1 VGMTDAIDLTK
12 EQRITLSD
20 LLRRFLPG
28 VAVWAYGSRVK
39 WTARPNS
46 DLDLVAFTTSAQ
58 RPQVAELKDALAE
71 SNLPFPVDLHVWDE
85 VPERFREIIQKEF
98 VVVQESKQL
107 ESSSGGLGMAGE
119 SPIEYDLRWPVVAL
133 SEIAVKIG
141 SGATPKGGA
150 DAYLPSRARF
160 ALVRSQNVFDRR
172 FDYNGL
178 AFISDEQADG
188 LRGVILQPNDIL
200 LNITGDGITF
210 GRACIVPKDVLPA
223 CVNQHVS
230 IIRLDLRRA
239 DAGYV
244 LAFLT
249 HPDVKSYIESF
260 NAGGSRRAVT
270 KGHIE
275 SFRLPL
281 PPLPEQRAI
290 AHILGTLDDKIELNR
305 RMNETLEAMAR
316 ALFKSWFVDFDP
328 VRAKAEGRSHGLP
341 KHLADLFPDSFVN
354 SELGEIP
361 RGWEVKR
368 LSDLCVLGRGASP
381 RPINDYMN
389 GEVPWV
395 KIADATAA
403 GGPFLFE
410 TKEKLKIAGMDK
422 SVTVS
427 PGGLI
432 LSNSATC
439 GVPVFVELH
448 GCIHDGWLYFK
459 NLHAI
464 SKLYLF
470 HVLIELG
477 EHLVHIADGSVQ
489 KNLNTEL
496 VGGQHVLVPP
506 QAVVE
511 AFDQPVTTWFMMMR
525 ANGIGSRTLGALR
538 DTLLPELVSG
548 GMRVKDTQKV

>member
-1 VGMTDAIDLTK
+1 MDSVGMTDAIDLTT
-12 EQRITLSD
+12 EERTTLNE

-28 VAVWAYGSRVK
+28 VDVWAYGSRVK

-46 DLDLVAFTTSAQ
+46 DLDLVAFASPAQ
-58 RPQVAELKDALAE
+58 QPQVADLKEALAE

-85 VPERFREIIQKEF
+85 VPERFRDIIRKEY
-98 VVVQESKQL
+98 VVVQEAK
-107 ESSSGGLGMAGE
+107 EADGKKGLAGD

-172 FDYNGL
+172 FDHNGL

-230 IIRLDLRRA
+230 IIRLDPQRA

-281 PPLPEQRAI
+281 PPLPEQHAI
-290 AHILGTLDDKIELNR
+290 AHILSTLDDKIELNR

-328 VRAKAEGRSHGLP
+328 VRAKAEGRNIGLP
-341 KHLADLFPDSFVN
+341 KPIADLFPDSFED

-361 RGWEVKR
+361 KGWETGSLDSVLVLQR
-368 LSDLCVLGRGASP
+368 GFDLPATQRTPGTYPVFAASGPSGTHNEYMVRGPGVTTGRSGVLGKVFYVDDDFWPLNTSL
-381 RPINDYMN
+381 
-389 GEVPWV
+389 WV
-395 KIADATAA
+395 KEFRHSRPAYAFHLLLRIDFALFNA
-403 GGPFLFE
+403 GSAVPTLNRNHVHHLPTLLPPMALIDVFE
-410 TKEKLKIAGMDK
+410 RI
-422 SVTVS
+422 
-427 PGGLI
+427 
-432 LSNSATC
+432 
-439 GVPVFVELH
+439 
-448 GCIHDGWLYFK
+448 
-459 NLHAI
+459 
-464 SKLYLF
+464 
-470 HVLIELG
+470 
-477 EHLVHIADGSVQ
+477 
-489 KNLNTEL
+489 
-496 VGGQHVLVPP
+496 
-506 QAVVE
+506 
-511 AFDQPVTTWFMMMR
+511 
-525 ANGIGSRTLGALR
+525 ANGSLQRQKYSSQQSKTLVSLR
-538 DTLLPELVSG
+538 DTLLPKLISG
-548 GMRVKDTQKV
+548 EFRVKDAERTVRYPTT